1 MPQVFHRS
9 TNTISRV
16 TIFGAVFV
24 LAGIFLG
31 LYILVRS
38 SFFTGVDFPVVQ
50 PIQFSHKH
58 HVTDDGLDCRYCHT
72 SVETSSFAGMPS
84 TQTCMNCHSQIW
96 AQSDFLAPVRNSFT
110 SGQPIAWNRVYV
122 LPDFV
127 YFDHSIHIAKGVG
140 CSTCHGQVDQMA
152 LTAKANTTLMEW
164 CVSCHSNPAAYLRPV
179 DQVFNMAYQPPADQM
194 ALGQKLMQQYNVQ
207 PKLDCT
213 TCHR

>member
-9 TNTISRV
+9 TNTFSRV
-16 TIFGAVFV
+16 TIFGAVFI
-24 LAGIFLG
+24 LAGLFLG
-31 LYILVRS
+31 LYLFVRS
-38 SFFTGVDFPVVQ
+38 SFVTGVGQPVVQ

-72 SVETSSFAGMPS
+72 TVETSAFAGMPS
-84 TQTCMNCHSQIW
+84 TQICMNCHTQIW

-110 SGQPIAWNRVYV
+110 SGQPIAWNRVYN

-164 CVSCHSNPAAYLRPV
+164 CVNCHRDPAAYLRPR

-194 ALGQKLMQQYNVQ
+194 ALGQKLMQEYNVQ